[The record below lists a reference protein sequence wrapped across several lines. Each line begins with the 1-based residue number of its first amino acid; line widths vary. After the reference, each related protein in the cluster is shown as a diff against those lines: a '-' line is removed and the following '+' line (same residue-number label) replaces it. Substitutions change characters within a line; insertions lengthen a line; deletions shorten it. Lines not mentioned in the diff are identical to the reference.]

1 MKKYLALLTALCLV
15 SACSE
20 QKQEENATE
29 AQKAETPAMTDYA
42 DKEFTFDAASLQTG
56 CEENSELV
64 CTLNMAVK
72 CSINPKLADCDAK
85 KLPKFIF
92 MEDESL
98 ERPTQVTYKINKLKP
113 LAGGMVEVYTSSRCN
128 ASWFGLCEG
137 NIIYVMSAADGGWA
151 VKDVYARQSV
161 D

>member
-1 MKKYLALLTALCLV
+1 MKKYLAFLAALCLV

-29 AQKAETPAMTDYA
+29 AQKIETPAITDYA
-42 DKEFTFDAASLQTG
+42 EKEFIFDAANLAAG
-56 CEENSELV
+56 CEEDSGLV
-64 CTLNMAVK
+64 CAVNMAVK

-85 KLPKFIF
+85 RLPKFIF

-98 ERPTQVTYKINKLKP
+98 ERPTLVSYKINKLKP
-113 LAGGMVEVYTSSRCN
+113 LADGMVEVYTASRCN

-137 NIIYVMSAADGGWA
+137 NIIYVMSTANGNWT
-151 VKDVYARQSV
+151 VKDIYARQNI

>member
-20 QKQEENATE
+20 QKQEENAAE
-29 AQKAETPAMTDYA
+29 VQKVETPTITDYA
-42 DKEFTFDAASLQTG
+42 EKEFVFDADSLKTG
-56 CEENSELV
+56 CEEDSELV
-64 CTLNMAVK
+64 CTINMAVK
-72 CSINPKLADCDAK
+72 CSINPKLADCNAQ

-98 ERPTQVTYKINKLKP
+98 ERPTQVSYKINKLKP
-113 LAGGMVEVYTSSRCN
+113 LAGGMVEVYTASRCN

-137 NIIYVMSAADGGWA
+137 NIIYVMSTTDGDWA
-151 VKDVYARQSV
+151 VKDIYARQNI